1 MDIVNAPVP
10 AGDRLSSLCRSVSRD
25 GDTIHIE
32 VDREQLSRLFH
43 CLREE
48 QGLKMDYPADLC
60 VRDTGDDF
68 VAWYRL
74 WSSSYNLSALVT
86 VSVPRADCTLPTAT
100 AVWPGFN
107 WHERECYDL
116 FGVRFLG
123 HPDDGCPE
131 RMRILLPEDWEGFPF
146 RSDYEPTFGGDP
158 LNGPQPTN

>member
-1 MDIVNAPVP
+1 MDQNRS
-10 AGDRLSSLCRSVSRD
+10 AGPGWARLEALCTDVRMD
-25 GDTIHIE
+25 GDTILLS

-48 QGLKMDYPADLC
+48 QELQMDYPADLC
-60 VRDTGDDF
+60 VRDTGDTF
-68 VAWYRL
+68 TAWYRL
-74 WSSSYNLSALVT
+74 WSSSHGLSALLT
-86 VSVPRADCTLPTAT
+86 VGIPREDCVLPTAT

-123 HPDDGCPE
+123 HPDDGQPE

-146 RSDYEPTFGGDP
+146 RSDYQPAFGGDP
-158 LNGPQPTN
+158 LSGPQPTN